1 MKKLLKV
8 ILPVM
13 LLTGG
18 AVTLASCDGD
28 PIQNIAGWFT
38 KDEKVG
44 TAIDLAA
51 EDELE
56 KIYLNTDLTRKEVK
70 NVLKTL
76 SYDEAGV
83 YNVGLWSN
91 ANGSGAYY
99 LNITNV
105 GGVYKIV
112 DSNEVIYYVSEDVDE
127 CEFIGWNEEVAST
140 IEVNKK
146 TATSATYTLF
156 GIDES
161 LSGKQNAAIK
171 DILSS
176 AKFAKPSTEKT
187 ESTETVK

>member
-8 ILPVM
+8 ILPVL

-18 AVTLASCDGD
+18 AITLASCDSD
-28 PIQNIAGWFT
+28 PIQEIAGWFT

-44 TAIDLAA
+44 TTIDLSS

-56 KIYLNTDLTRKEVK
+56 KIYLNNDLTRKEVK

-76 SYDEAGV
+76 SYNEAGV

-105 GGVYKIV
+105 DGIYKIV

-127 CEFIGWNEEVAST
+127 CEFVGWNEDVKST

-146 TATSATYTLF
+146 TASSATYTLF

-161 LSGKQNAAIK
+161 LSGKQNTVIK
-171 DILSS
+171 DIISS

-187 ESTETVK
+187 DNTEEAK